1 MSCSNTE
8 FHLYCFKNPTT
19 EISYWTMNSKGVRED
34 DRMKTEEID
43 GEVTR
48 ISKCPAQ
55 LAEVRITDK
64 SDLNIVERMR
74 EAKKTLDI

>member
-1 MSCSNTE
+1 
-8 FHLYCFKNPTT
+8 
-19 EISYWTMNSKGVRED
+19 MNSKGVRED

-64 SDLNIVERMR
+64 SDLIIVEENERS
-74 EAKKTLDI
+74 